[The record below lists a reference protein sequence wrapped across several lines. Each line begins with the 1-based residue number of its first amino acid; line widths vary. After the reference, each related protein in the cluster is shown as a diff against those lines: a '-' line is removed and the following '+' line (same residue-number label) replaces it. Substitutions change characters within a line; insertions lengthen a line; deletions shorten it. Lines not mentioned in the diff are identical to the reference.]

1 MNIQSLCGKLR
12 FKICEAERQKRM
24 WQMGLAGAMCRPPLP
39 CNISQIIQTILIEP
53 IIRELRLRT
62 GKEIGYQHFSF
73 EGYFRLLSDGKPF
86 VVICLPNP
94 GNGRVFVR
102 FLNANGRP
110 CTLLKEL
117 RDTHDIIS
125 FLQANRNT
133 QPLHSL

>member
-1 MNIQSLCGKLR
+1 
-12 FKICEAERQKRM
+12 
-24 WQMGLAGAMCRPPLP
+24 MGLAGAMCRPPLP